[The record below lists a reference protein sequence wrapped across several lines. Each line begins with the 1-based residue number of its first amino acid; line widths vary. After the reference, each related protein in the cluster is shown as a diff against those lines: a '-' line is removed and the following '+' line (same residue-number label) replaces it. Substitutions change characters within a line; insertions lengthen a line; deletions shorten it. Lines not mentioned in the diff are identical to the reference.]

1 MFCLFVSFGFV
12 LLFMHDCWVN
22 EIVALGVG
30 VWISVF
36 QFLGKM
42 GVVQFVLKCTTR
54 ISLVNEPTIDG
65 V

>member
-1 MFCLFVSFGFV
+1 
-12 LLFMHDCWVN
+12 MHDCWVN

-42 GVVQFVLKCTTR
+42 GVVQFVLKAHYKDFF
-54 ISLVNEPTIDG
+54 NK
-65 V
+65 